1 METGRPAAGGAPARG
16 GMSQPIRVLLVDN
29 EPDFLE
35 TISFWLRAQGY
46 LVNQAPD
53 GESAVRLAADWK
65 PDVIF
70 LDVLMPGMDGI
81 ETLRRIRAIDKQL
94 PVILVTASALTDE
107 NKYAGARALG
117 ISGLFPKGSSH
128 ERLSQILQVALRR
141 LRRPAAGNPPPAGP
155 LARLREALEKLRKPP
170 PPPPG

>member
-1 METGRPAAGGAPARG
+1 MSPA
-16 GMSQPIRVLLVDN
+16 IRVLLVDN

-35 TISFWLRAQGY
+35 TISFWLTSQGY
-46 LVNQAPD
+46 QVNQAPD
-53 GESAVRLAADWK
+53 GESAVRIVADWK
-65 PDVIF
+65 PGVIF

-81 ETLRRIRAIDKQL
+81 ETLRRIRAIDKQV

-128 ERLSQILQVALRR
+128 EQLSQILQVALRR
-141 LRRPAAGNPPPAGP
+141 LRRPSAEAGLAPTGGPFGWLRSLFKKPPASS
-155 LARLREALEKLRKPP
+155 
-170 PPPPG
+170 